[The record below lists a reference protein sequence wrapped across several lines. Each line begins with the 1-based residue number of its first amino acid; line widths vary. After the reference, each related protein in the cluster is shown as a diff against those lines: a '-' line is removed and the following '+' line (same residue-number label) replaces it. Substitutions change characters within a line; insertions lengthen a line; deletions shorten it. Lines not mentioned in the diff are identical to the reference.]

1 MIEDRDTRPI
11 GRRAVDEGRRA
22 TGCTSVAS
30 SVMRANSFRVARPRE
45 VGFDNFELVAYR
57 V

>member
-1 MIEDRDTRPI
+1 LKQCLDPGQE
-11 GRRAVDEGRRA
+11 RAAVV
-22 TGCTSVAS
+22 SVAS
-30 SVMRANSFRVARPRE
+30 SVMRAKSFRVASPRE